1 MSIVR
6 LTCLCALL
14 PLATGCGIFSGGG
27 DPMPVPSDARAT
39 WVVRTQLTTRTR
51 IDRVLEEAVAAGLN
65 TLIVQVRGRGDAYFQ
80 GGLEPP
86 PPGLA
91 DTAFDPLSHLIEG
104 AHDKSLAVHA
114 WVNANLVW
122 NPARPNNDPRHLVN
136 RHPEWLMVPESLA
149 RELLALPPTH
159 PDFKGKLLAYVGAN
173 AASVEGLYSDPA
185 NAAYRA
191 HLASVCQDI
200 AARYDVDG
208 VHLDYIRYPNAL
220 WGYSR
225 GALDMLRIEV
235 DRELSAEDR
244 RDMSE
249 RLKRD
254 PLVYTRRYPIRWGA
268 FRRRAVSRMVEEVS
282 GAVRAARPGV
292 TLSAA
297 VFPDIA
303 LARDDKMQ
311 EWPEWM
317 MRGWLDVAC
326 PMNYATTGQRAEFDL
341 RTHAG
346 VGARGP
352 GRVWMGI
359 GAWRLPVEETV
370 SRIRFARSAGAN
382 GVVLF
387 SHGGL
392 QGQRAAFATL
402 RREVFNPPPRVEQ
415 D

>member
-1 MSIVR
+1 MLLVR
-6 LTCLCALL
+6 LACLCVLL
-14 PLATGCGIFSGGG
+14 SLVSGCGILGDGG
-27 DPMPVPSDARAT
+27 DPMPLPSEARAT

-86 PPGLA
+86 PPSLA
-91 DTAFDPLSHLIEG
+91 DTAFDPLAHLVEE
-104 AHDKSLAVHA
+104 AHDKDIAVHA

-122 NPARPNNDPRHLVN
+122 NAAQPNNDPRHLVN
-136 RHPEWLMVPESLA
+136 RHPEWLMVPEPLA
-149 RELLALPPTH
+149 RDLLALPPAH
-159 PDFKGKLLAYVGAN
+159 PDFKGKLLAYVSAN
-173 AASVEGLYSDPA
+173 TASVEGLYSDPT
-185 NAAYRA
+185 NAEYRA
-191 HLASVCQDI
+191 HLASVCGDI

-208 VHLDYIRYPNAL
+208 VHLDYIRYPNAS

-225 GALDMLRIEV
+225 GALDMFRIEV
-235 DRELSAEDR
+235 DRELPAEDR

-249 RLKRD
+249 RLKEN

-268 FRRRAVSRMVEEVS
+268 FRRRAVTRMVEQVS
-282 GAVRAARPGV
+282 GAVRAARPGA

-317 MRGWLDVAC
+317 ARGWLDVAC
-326 PMNYATTGQRAEFDL
+326 PMNYATTGERAAFDL

-352 GRVWMGI
+352 GRVWMGV
-359 GAWRLPVEETV
+359 GAHRLSVEETV
-370 SRIRFARSAGAN
+370 ARIRFARAAGAN

-392 QGQRAAFATL
+392 QAQRGAFATL
-402 RREVFNPPPRVEQ
+402 RQEVFNPPPRVERN
-415 D
+415 